1 MPLPLPLPLQFERRA
16 REMYDALD
24 RSTQVLM
31 DELVEIFTNHVGC
44 WANESIT
51 RVCEILNLPNVN
63 PNIKLL
69 PYGQTFLY
77 CATTQSD
84 GGIDIVR
91 SLLDKGADPNI
102 GNAMDGA
109 TAIDELEEMEEDGQL
124 DFHSRQVLVLLRER
138 GALSSEQRDAMRD

>member
-1 MPLPLPLPLQFERRA
+1 MLLQFERRA
-16 REMYDALD
+16 GAMYDALD
-24 RSTQVLM
+24 WSTQVLM
-31 DELVEIFTNHVGC
+31 DELVEIFENHDGSC
-44 WANESIT
+44 WADQCIT

-109 TAIDELEEMEEDGQL
+109 TAIDELEEMEEDGEL
-124 DFHSRQVLVLLRER
+124 DFHSRQLLGLLRER
-138 GALSSEQRDAMRD
+138 GALSSEQRNAMRD

>member
-1 MPLPLPLPLQFERRA
+1 MPLPFERRA
-16 REMYDALD
+16 GAMYDALD

-31 DELVEIFTNHVGC
+31 DELVEIFVNRNGS
-44 WANESIT
+44 WAIESIT
-51 RVCEILNLPNVN
+51 RVCEILNSPNVN

-77 CATTQSD
+77 CATQSD

-91 SLLDKGADPNI
+91 SLLDNGADPNL

-109 TAIDELEEMEEDGQL
+109 TAIDELEEMEDDGEL
-124 DFHSRQVLVLLRER
+124 DFHSRQILVLLRER

>member
-31 DELVEIFTNHVGC
+31 DELVEIFTNHDGC

-51 RVCEILNLPNVN
+51 RVVEILNSPNVN

-77 CATTQSD
+77 RATQSD
-84 GGIDIVR
+84 GGNNIVR
-91 SLLDKGADPNI
+91 SLLDNGADPNI

-109 TAIDELEEMEEDGQL
+109 TAIDELEEMEDDGEL
-124 DFHSRQVLVLLRER
+124 DFHSRQLLGLLRER
-138 GALSSEQRDAMRD
+138 GALSSEQRDVMRD

>member
-1 MPLPLPLPLQFERRA
+1 MPLQFERRA
-16 REMYDALD
+16 GAMYDALD

-31 DELVEIFTNHVGC
+31 DELVEIFENHDGSC
-44 WANESIT
+44 WADQCIT

-69 PYGQTFLY
+69 TYGQTFLY
-77 CATTQSD
+77 CATQSD

-91 SLLDKGADPNI
+91 SLPDKGADPNL

-109 TAIDELEEMEEDGQL
+109 TAIDELEEMEEDGEL